1 MTKENMESRV
11 FPRRK
16 TLTNDMPREDAPQAA
31 ESEEKKEVEEVVA
44 PKEERVTGHYS
55 AFGGA
60 TFIDALTRLGEDS
73 SFEFRAKIAKA
84 NGIPNYYGRPDQ
96 NDKLLALASK
106 GELKRP

>member
-1 MTKENMESRV
+1 MTKENMEPRV

-16 TLTNDMPREDAPQAA
+16 TLANDMPREDAPQAT
-31 ESEEKKEVEEVVA
+31 ESEEKKEVEEVT
-44 PKEERVTGHYS
+44 EHYN
-55 AFGGA
+55 AFSGT

>member
-1 MTKENMESRV
+1 MTKENIESRV

-16 TLTNDMPREDAPQAA
+16 TLTNDMPREDAPQAT
-31 ESEEKKEVEEVVA
+31 ESNDIEVVEEKAVEFQKA
-44 PKEERVTGHYS
+44 DTGLFER
-55 AFGGA
+55 FGGT
-60 TFIDALTRLGEDS
+60 TFIDALTRIGEDS

>member
-1 MTKENMESRV
+1 MTKENMEPRV

-16 TLTNDMPREDAPQAA
+16 TLANDMPREDAPQAT
-31 ESEEKKEVEEVVA
+31 ESEVVA
-44 PKEERVTGHYS
+44 PKEERVTEHYS
-55 AFGGA
+55 AFGGT